1 MQQFYR
7 VTPVYCKGNYI
18 VLPKGYNSYKLQFM
32 VHTMMS
38 RVIYNPG
45 NIIRYCQVLTY
56 KWLQG
61 ALTSSRFTVQIMWLL
76 TDCEIKLDFALTG
89 IY

>member
-32 VHTMMS
+32 VHTVMS

-45 NIIRYCQVLTY
+45 NIIRYCQVLTDIQVTTRSINQF
-56 KWLQG
+56 K
-61 ALTSSRFTVQIMWLL
+61 
-76 TDCEIKLDFALTG
+76 
-89 IY
+89 IYCTNYVIIN